1 MQGEAKLT
9 DPTMLKDLVA
19 APRAWHGPD
28 LVEDDFKVVL
38 PAECVAELEAMIA
51 EQKKAPVPTLVLLP
65 EHFQMDA
72 CRRLLGGVRDRL
84 DSGLGFV
91 ILDRLPLERWRKQ
104 DVIDVYWL
112 LASLLEV
119 PVAQE
124 WKGTMIYDV
133 RWDGQGYGA
142 DTRAALTPEGL
153 DMHNDSSMGEAP
165 ANYISL
171 LCLKTAKS
179 GGMSSLASAYAA
191 HNYFLSQQPQLLAR
205 LYQPFYRDKQEY
217 QAPDA
222 NNWYPI
228 FAAETAGL
236 RIRFNQRVIRRGYQK
251 TNRVLDQDGA
261 AAVELLNNFL
271 TDPAHRHDFWI
282 EPGQIQILNNRSIV
296 HGRTPYEDFSE
307 PEQRR
312 HLVRLWLRAGDR
324 RQFRG

>member
-1 MQGEAKLT
+1 M
-9 DPTMLKDLVA
+9 
-19 APRAWHGPD
+19 
-28 LVEDDFKVVL
+28 
-38 PAECVAELEAMIA
+38 AELEAIVA
-51 EQKKAPVPTLVLLP
+51 EQKKAPVPTLVLQP
-65 EHFQMDA
+65 EHFRMDA
-72 CRRLLGGVRDRL
+72 CRSVLAAARDRL

-91 ILDRLPLERWRKQ
+91 ILDRLPVERWSKQ

-133 RWDGQGYGA
+133 RWDGQGYSA

-171 LCLKTAKS
+171 LCLQTAKQ

-191 HNYFLSQQPQLLAR
+191 HNYFLSNYPHLLER

-222 NNWYPI
+222 SNWYPI
-228 FAAETAGL
+228 FAAETGGL
-236 RIRFNQRVIRRGYQK
+236 RIRFNVRVIRRGYQK
-251 TNRVLDQDGA
+251 TGLVLDQAGL

-296 HGRTPYEDFSE
+296 HGRTPYEDFTE
-307 PEQRR
+307 PEKRR

>member
-1 MQGEAKLT
+1 MQGEPRLSA
-9 DPTMLKDLVA
+9 PTVLAEVVP

-28 LVEDDFKVVL
+28 LREDDFKIVL
-38 PAECVAELEAMIA
+38 PAECLAELEAIVG
-51 EQKKAPVPTLVLLP
+51 EQRQAPVPTLVLQP
-65 EHFQMDA
+65 EHFRMDA
-72 CRRLLGGVRDRL
+72 CRRLLAGARARL
-84 DSGLGFV
+84 EGGLGFV
-91 ILDRLPLERWRKQ
+91 ILDRLPLERWSKQ
-104 DVIDVYWL
+104 EVIDVYWL

-124 WKGTMIYDV
+124 WTGTMIYDV
-133 RWDGQGYGA
+133 RWNGQGYSA

-165 ANYISL
+165 ANYVSL
-171 LCLKTAKS
+171 LCLQTAKS

-191 HNYFLSQQPQLLAR
+191 HNHFLRQHPHLLER

-228 FAAETAGL
+228 FAAETGGL
-236 RIRFNQRVIRRGYQK
+236 RIRFNVRVIRRGYHK
-251 TNRVLDQDGA
+251 TGRVLDPAGA
-261 AAVELLNNFL
+261 EAVERLNDFL

-307 PEQRR
+307 PEKRR

>member
-1 MQGEAKLT
+1 MQAEARLS
-9 DPTMLKDLVA
+9 DPTILTELVP

-28 LVEDDFKVVL
+28 LVEADFKIVL
-38 PAECVAELEAMIA
+38 PAECMAELEAIVA
-51 EQKKAPVPTLVLLP
+51 EQKKAPVPTLVLQP
-65 EHFQMDA
+65 EHFRMDA
-72 CRRLLGGVRDRL
+72 CRNLLAGARDRL

-91 ILDRLPLERWRKQ
+91 ILDRLPIERWSRQ

-133 RWDGQGYGA
+133 RWDGQGYNA

-165 ANYISL
+165 ANYVCL
-171 LCLKTAKS
+171 LCLQTAKF

-191 HNYFLSQQPQLLAR
+191 HNYFLSKHPHLLER

-222 NNWYPI
+222 SNWYPI
-228 FAAETAGL
+228 FAAETSGL
-236 RIRFNQRVIRRGYQK
+236 RIRFNVRVIRRGYQK
-251 TNRVLDQDGA
+251 TGRVLDQAGA
-261 AAVELLNNFL
+261 DAVELLNNFL

-296 HGRTPYEDFSE
+296 HGRTPYEDFTE
-307 PEQRR
+307 PEKRR
-312 HLVRLWLRAGDR
+312 HLMRLWLRAGDR